1 MSKKRNFELFCAI
14 ALLLCGGYPSG
25 VSAQKKGR
33 KVKKEIKKSTSNVAK
48 PASTLV
54 SEYRF
59 DEAIQAYT
67 KELNAAKRNRELTEP
82 IEEGMQKA
90 RLGADMLRGTERVI
104 IVDSMVVSR
113 DRFIEAYRLS
123 KGSGHLGKLAEFI
136 PAFSSYRAGETAF
149 INDFKDYVVFAM
161 PDKNGLKKLVSS
173 TRLGNKWSNPQP
185 LNGMGQSDDVQDYPY
200 LMADGLT
207 LYFAAQGSESLGGYD
222 IFVTRRGSSTSD
234 FVKAENV
241 GMPFNSPANDYLMV
255 IDENANIGWFVSDRN
270 QSADKVCIYRF
281 IPNDTREI
289 YELKGDNEDEI
300 RNLAQLT
307 SISDTHFDKKAVA
320 EAQKRI
326 AELMSSDGNTRK
338 RHAFRFVLDDQHV
351 ITHLSQ
357 FRNAEAR
364 TLAQKCFETGQQI
377 SEAIDHLDALREQ
390 YAKRKTVTFSKQI
403 LESEKALEEAC
414 GKLSSMEKR
423 VRQLELGK

>member
-1 MSKKRNFELFCAI
+1 MRNFELFCAI
-14 ALLLCGGYPSG
+14 ALLFCGGYPSG

-48 PASTLV
+48 PASTLI

-173 TRLGNKWSNPQP
+173 TRLGNKWNNPQP

-270 QSADKVCIYRF
+270 PPTKCAF
-281 IPNDTREI
+281 IVSF
-289 YELKGDNEDEI
+289 
-300 RNLAQLT
+300 LT
-307 SISDTHFDKKAVA
+307 T
-320 EAQKRI
+320 
-326 AELMSSDGNTRK
+326 
-338 RHAFRFVLDDQHV
+338 
-351 ITHLSQ
+351 
-357 FRNAEAR
+357 
-364 TLAQKCFETGQQI
+364 
-377 SEAIDHLDALREQ
+377 
-390 YAKRKTVTFSKQI
+390 
-403 LESEKALEEAC
+403 
-414 GKLSSMEKR
+414 R
-423 VRQLELGK
+423 VRYTS